1 MVVAGSNLRP
11 FTVNDV
17 SDGVID
23 ACTAFVV
30 GAMAW

>member
-1 MVVAGSNLRP
+1 MVGAGSNLRP

-23 ACTAFVV
+23 ARTAFVA
-30 GAMAW
+30 GATAW